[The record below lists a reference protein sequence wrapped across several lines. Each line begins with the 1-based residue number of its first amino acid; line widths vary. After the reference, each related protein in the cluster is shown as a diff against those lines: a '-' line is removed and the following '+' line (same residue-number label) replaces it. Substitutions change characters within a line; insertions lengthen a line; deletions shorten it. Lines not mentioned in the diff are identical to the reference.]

1 MGLSFAPFSSE
12 LSLLLLGVLFGLLL
26 VALLLGM
33 ENQRGVSSSKIR
45 KLSSGSGGGG
55 AFMGERD
62 FLELTNTNIDWINH
76 SFSTPTLL
84 CIHILVIFIFQ
95 REGSLVTTY

>member
-1 MGLSFAPFSSE
+1 
-12 LSLLLLGVLFGLLL
+12 
-26 VALLLGM
+26 
-33 ENQRGVSSSKIR
+33 
-45 KLSSGSGGGG
+45 
-55 AFMGERD
+55 MGERD